1 MKRLTI
7 VLLSLVTLVSIIAGG
22 QRQEAGDDLRSVTAV
37 LDWTINT
44 NHTGIYVA
52 RELGYFA
59 EEGLDVAIEFPPET
73 GADGMVVARKA
84 EFAFS
89 YQEGI
94 TYARAAGTPLVAV
107 ATVIQHNSSGFASR
121 AAEGITR
128 PRDFEGKAYG
138 GWGSPVEEA
147 MLKALV
153 EGDGGDIEKVRIVP
167 IGSMDF
173 FAATAGEIDFVWIF
187 RGWDGV
193 AAELKGI
200 DINYIPLAEE
210 EALDYYTPV
219 LATHEKLLSEDP
231 ELIRAFLAA
240 VSRGYAYAAENPE
253 EAAEILLEVA
263 PELDA
268 ELVRAS
274 QEFLGPRYRAE
285 APRWGEMKLEVW
297 ERYADWLQRNGLLE
311 GEFDPAAAFTNEFLP
326 E

>member
-1 MKRLTI
+1 MKRI
-7 VLLSLVTLVSIIAGG
+7 VLLLLFVVSLGSLFAGG
-22 QRQEAGDDLRSVTAV
+22 QNESAADLRPVTAV
-37 LDWTINT
+37 LDWTVNT
-44 NHTGIYVA
+44 NHTGLYVA
-52 RELGYFA
+52 QYLGFFE

-73 GADGMVVARKA
+73 GADGMVVAKKA

-89 YQEGI
+89 YQEGV
-94 TYARAAGTPLVAV
+94 TYARAAGTPLTAV
-107 ATVIQHNSSGFASR
+107 AAVIQHNSSGFASR
-121 AAEGITR
+121 AAEGILR

-153 EGDGGDIEKVRIVP
+153 EGDGGDVDKVQIVP

-173 FAATAGEIDFVWIF
+173 FAATSGKIDFVWIF

-219 LATHEKLLSEDP
+219 LVTHDDLVSEEP
-231 ELIRAFLAA
+231 ALIRSFLSA
-240 VSRGYAYAAENPE
+240 VSRGYEYAAENPS
-253 EAAEILLEVA
+253 EAAEILLDAA
-263 PELDA
+263 PELDE
-268 ELVRAS
+268 ELVLAS
-274 QEFLGPRYRAE
+274 QEYLGPRYQDD

-297 ERYADWLQRNGLLE
+297 ERYADWLQQNGLLE
-311 GEFDPAAAFTNEFLP
+311 GEFDPAAAYTNEFLP